1 MKPPLPERALPA
13 PEASPGPSRRRLLM
27 LTAAT
32 GVVAACGRRE
42 EKAADPGEP
51 PAPTGPREGT
61 LEWAVAGDWR
71 TNDSA
76 RDVWRHPLETL
87 TFFGLQPGMT
97 VVEFWP
103 GAGWYTEILGP
114 YLARGGGKLYA
125 AGFELGETPVPAQAQ
140 LMERFRDRFR
150 NRRVYGDVEITEF
163 GPTSVEVAP
172 AGSADLALFMRS
184 LHLFMAAGLAEKA
197 FADAFVA
204 LKPGGILGIEQHRAA
219 ADEDQDPAA
228 ASGYVQEAFVRQL
241 AEEAG
246 FVFVEASDI
255 NANPEDTKDHPF
267 GVETLP
273 PQRLSAPMG
282 EPPDPT
288 FDHTP
293 YDEIGESDRMTLKF
307 RKPA

>member
-1 MKPPLPERALPA
+1 MKASLPDSAV
-13 PEASPGPSRRRLLM
+13 PGPSRRRLLM
-27 LTAAT
+27 LTAAV

-42 EKAADPGEP
+42 EKAAEPGEP
-51 PAPTGPREGT
+51 DAPAGPREGS

-71 TNDSA
+71 ETDKA

-87 TFFGLQPGMT
+87 TFFGLQPNMT
-97 VVEFWP
+97 VIEFWP

-114 YLARGGGKLYA
+114 YLARGGGRLYA

-140 LMERFRDRFR
+140 LMQRYRDRFR
-150 NRRVYGDVEITEF
+150 NRRVYGDVQFTEF

-172 AGSADLALFMRS
+172 AGSSDLALFMRS
-184 LHLFMAAGLAEKA
+184 LHLFMASGLAEKA
-197 FADAFVA
+197 FADAFIA

-219 ADEDQDPAA
+219 PDENQDPAA

-246 FVFVEASDI
+246 FVFVEASEI
-255 NANPEDTKDHPF
+255 NANPEDSKDHPF

-273 PQRLSAPMG
+273 PQRLSAPPG
-282 EPPDPT
+282 EPADPT

-307 RKPA
+307 RKPG

>member
-1 MKPPLPERALPA
+1 MV
-13 PEASPGPSRRRLLM
+13 
-27 LTAAT
+27 TAAT
-32 GVVAACGRRE
+32 GLMAACGGRE
-42 EKAADPGEP
+42 ENTAEPGAAPEP
-51 PAPTGPREGT
+51 AGPREGS
-61 LEWAVAGDWR
+61 LEWAVAGEWR
-71 TNDSA
+71 ETDKV

-87 TFFGLQPGMT
+87 TFFGLRPNMT

-103 GAGWYTEILGP
+103 GAGWYTEILAP

-125 AGFELGETPVPAQAQ
+125 AGFELGDDPAPAQAQ
-140 LMERFRDRFR
+140 LMQRFRDRFR
-150 NRRVYGDVEITEF
+150 SRRTYGDVEVTAF

-184 LHLFMAAGLAEKA
+184 LHMFMASGLAEKA

-204 LKPGGILGIEQHRAA
+204 LKPGGVLGIEQHRAA
-219 ADEDQDPAA
+219 ADRDQDPAA

-246 FVFVEASDI
+246 FVFVEASEI
-255 NANPEDTKDHPF
+255 NANPEDTKNHPF

-273 PQRLSAPMG
+273 PQRLSAPPG
-282 EPPDPT
+282 EPPDPA
-288 FDHTP
+288 FDHSE

-307 RKPA
+307 RKPT